1 MADLLDGSQV
11 REPGDEM
18 EAVPASTTE
27 ARPNSVPI
35 EALRLGESPRL
46 VEPDRQHVETLA
58 QMDEPLP
65 PILVHWPSM
74 TVVDGAH
81 RLIAAR
87 LRDQQAIEVCYV
99 EGDRESVFVAAVKA
113 NSAHGLPLTLADR
126 TAAAARI
133 VRSYPAWSNRVIAG
147 ITALAASTVGAIR
160 ERESAGEQLGSR
172 VGRDGRVRP
181 LSTAAARE
189 LAGTLL
195 TEQPGASL
203 REIATAVG
211 LAPATV
217 RDVRER
223 MKRGQGAA
231 PAKELAKA
239 TGGRGTTAAV
249 TGKVVASRRLPGWDG
264 RDVAQP
270 LQIVE
275 RLRRDPS
282 LRFNEARRELLR
294 WLGSH
299 ATGIA
304 EWHGFAKQVPPHAT
318 VAVAAFA
325 RACAR
330 NWISFAE
337 ELERR
342 SA

>member
-1 MADLLDGSQV
+1 
-11 REPGDEM
+11 
-18 EAVPASTTE
+18 
-27 ARPNSVPI
+27 
-35 EALRLGESPRL
+35 
-46 VEPDRQHVETLA
+46 
-58 QMDEPLP
+58 MDEPLP

-74 TVVDGAH
+74 KVVDGAH
-81 RLIAAR
+81 RLLAAH
-87 LRDQQAIEVCYV
+87 LRDQQAIEVRYV
-99 EGDRESVFVAAVKA
+99 EGDPESVFVAAVKA

-133 VRSYPAWSNRVIAG
+133 VCSYPAWSNRVIAG

-181 LSTAAARE
+181 LSTAAARQ

-223 MKRGQGAA
+223 MKRGQGPV

-304 EWHGFAKQVPPHAT
+304 EWQGFAKQVPPHAT